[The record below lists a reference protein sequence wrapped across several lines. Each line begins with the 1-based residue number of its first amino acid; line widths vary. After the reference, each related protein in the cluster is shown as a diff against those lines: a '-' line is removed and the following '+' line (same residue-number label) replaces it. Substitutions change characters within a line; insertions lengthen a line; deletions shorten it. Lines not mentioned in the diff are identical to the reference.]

1 MRKSKAGTRRFET
14 VEISLIASLKSELR
28 KLIKGE
34 AITEEVATTTATES
48 PVIFR
53 IGIKSFT
60 HRYICCRRESN
71 FLEVP
76 YTYFL

>member
-1 MRKSKAGTRRFET
+1 MRKSRAGTRRFET
-14 VEISLIASLKSELR
+14 VEISLVAGLKSELR

-34 AITEEVATTTATES
+34 AITEEVAATTATES

-60 HRYICCRRESN
+60 HR
-71 FLEVP
+71 
-76 YTYFL
+76 